1 LISQAVV
8 DAARDWT
15 ETRARGGY
23 TVQQMFAKADEA
35 RKLFAGMVG
44 AGEDEIGFVSS
55 TTDGENLV
63 VNSLE
68 FKAGDNVVFDDL
80 VYPSTPIIYQR
91 LADTQGVEVRV
102 VQKSQRR
109 RAGRGLREASERPHP
124 AGVGGVG
131 FQQQRLSPRS

>member
-8 DAARDWT
+8 DAARNWT
-15 ETRARGGY
+15 EARARGGF
-23 TVQQMFAKADEA
+23 TVQEMFAKADEA

-44 AGEDEIGFVSS
+44 ASDDEIGFVSS

-80 VYPSTPIIYQR
+80 CIRVRRSSTSGSR
-91 LADTQGVEVRV
+91 DTRASRSASSEVTTA
-102 VQKSQRR
+102 RR
-109 RAGRGLREASERPHP
+109 GSRTT
-124 AGVGGVG
+124 
-131 FQQQRLSPRS
+131 RSW